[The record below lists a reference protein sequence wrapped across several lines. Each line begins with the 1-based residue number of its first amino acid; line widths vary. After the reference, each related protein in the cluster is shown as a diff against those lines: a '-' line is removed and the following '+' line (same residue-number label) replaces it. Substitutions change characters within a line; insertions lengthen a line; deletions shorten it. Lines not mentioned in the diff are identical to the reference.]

1 MGARHVGR
9 VQPKTPH
16 LLPAD
21 CTLAQRQPHGGVSH
35 SVGAAA
41 TRYSAGG
48 FTQSKPGRAR
58 AVPPTRPGIN
68 SRGTMKRSA
77 EQIEEICRTFA
88 SGVSAGILG
97 RRFDVSR
104 NVVIGIVHRHSHKF
118 GIYRRAKY
126 PNKRLHNPVP
136 QRKPEPRLNRKE
148 IVAGL
153 PTSPLPASSA
163 TDVPRAALVDLEQH
177 HCRWPCADAGHYS
190 KPVYCGEN
198 KVPGLPYCEHHAR
211 RAYHTPQPAQR
222 SPDRAN
228 HIKTDGRPKEVA
240 I

>member
-1 MGARHVGR
+1 MSL
-9 VQPKTPH
+9 TEF
-16 LLPAD
+16 
-21 CTLAQRQPHGGVSH
+21 RQF
-35 SVGAAA
+35 AA
-41 TRYSAGG
+41 THNVIPVARKLTGSNETPLSIYSKLANHRPGTFLLESAEAGIWARYSFIGVNSEATLTESNGL
-48 FTQSKPGRAR
+48 
-58 AVPPTRPGIN
+58 AVW
-68 SRGTMKRSA
+68 
-77 EQIEEICRTFA
+77 
-88 SGVSAGILG
+88 SGVMPAGAP
-97 RRFDVSR
+97 
-104 NVVIGIVHRHSHKF
+104 F
-118 GIYRRAKY
+118 GIDPLSALRVST
-126 PNKRLHNPVP
+126 LHLRSP
-136 QRKPEPRLNRKE
+136 KLNDLPPLTGGLVGYLGYE
-148 IVAGL
+148 IVRRLEKL
-153 PTSPLPASSA
+153 PTHTKEDIDIPEIAMTTSPLPASSA